1 MELMEDAVN
10 VLVAFFLGASDVGVK
25 GAVGAL
31 APAERE
37 MDVEVQAGVDAS
49 PLGEGFS
56 SAGVASSLDSATS
69 PSVLVP
75 ERSATTSL
83 CTSPRFS
90 SRIRGSSTMNDSPV
104 RRCS

>member
-37 MDVEVQAGVDAS
+37 MDVKVHSLSRALV
-49 PLGEGFS
+49 
-56 SAGVASSLDSATS
+56 SSLEF
-69 PSVLVP
+69 PVL
-75 ERSATTSL
+75 S
-83 CTSPRFS
+83 
-90 SRIRGSSTMNDSPV
+90 
-104 RRCS
+104 